1 MTKQKVHYD
10 EDLVGETLCGLTTHD
25 SAHED
30 IRQVTC
36 KNCLKKAKYKWQCS
50 VCRTKFR
57 EKEAHGC
64 FTKNKQWK
72 RIK

>member
-1 MTKQKVHYD
+1 MKQQKCHYD
-10 EDLVGETLCGLTTHD
+10 EYLDGVTLCGLSTHD
-25 SAHED
+25 IASED
-30 IRQVTC
+30 LKQVTC
-36 KNCLKKAKYKWQCS
+36 KNCLKKAKYKWECKI
-50 VCRTKFR
+50 CRIHFR